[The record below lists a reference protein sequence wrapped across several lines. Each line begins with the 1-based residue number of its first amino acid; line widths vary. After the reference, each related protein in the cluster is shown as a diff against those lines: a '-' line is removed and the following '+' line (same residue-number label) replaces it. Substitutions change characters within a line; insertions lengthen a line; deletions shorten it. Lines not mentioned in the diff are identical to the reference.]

1 MLGIDRSI
9 YLLEEEK
16 EYHRS
21 WGGVFFFFLISIKK
35 ATHQQNDPEVIIVG
49 DDRGQITPQ
58 TNIHRLLPSS
68 HADCLAARNQES
80 WLICV
85 RELDKGRRTA
95 YLLRQDTYALN
106 MVFCESLG
114 LFLPQSILKAPASS
128 PLRDFHGRPVWLQRG
143 FGHTEIVF
151 CYKLE
156 LLPSLI
162 WDLKLMVASSH
173 QEELW

>member
-1 MLGIDRSI
+1 MASFPGAAAQTIQNLCFLGVRQRSI

-16 EYHRS
+16 EYHKS
-21 WGGVFFFFLISIKK
+21 WGGDFFFLISIKK
-35 ATHQQNDPEVIIVG
+35 ATHQQNDPEVIIMG

-95 YLLRQDTYALN
+95 YLLRQDTYALH

-128 PLRDFHGRPVWLQRG
+128 PFEG
-143 FGHTEIVF
+143 FSWKAAALHPGLCGSNVVLGTQ
-151 CYKLE
+151 K
-156 LLPSLI
+156 
-162 WDLKLMVASSH
+162 
-173 QEELW
+173 